1 VTRTRRLV
9 RAGVGAV
16 ALVSITL
23 ADASAQAVRWTL
35 AAEPSVTLGLDD
47 SNPAALLQ
55 TVVSATRLPDGS
67 ILVGDRGDFALKL
80 FGRDG
85 TYQRSFARKGGGPG
99 EVRYLGAMYRCGDS
113 VYTYDIE
120 EGHRFSVFS
129 LDGRYARA
137 FRFRTPPGQQVPYHS
152 ACNSAGRFV
161 HIGWEARDKIR
172 PGIHR
177 SQVPVWLSRGDS
189 TAPQAVD
196 SVPGSER
203 WGLTRGGQLVG
214 SRPLPLG
221 KQPVLG
227 IGSAS
232 LFVGTADRF
241 QIRAYDFAGRRLADL
256 QRHEAPVAV
265 SRADIRDEVER
276 AVAASPAG
284 EARRAVIEQAYAEIT
299 FPTTLAAYRQ
309 LVVDAGDFVWVRAF
323 PRGTGDTALWSV
335 FAPSGRLVAE
345 VAVAKHLEV
354 FEIGGDYVLGRY
366 FDPAEAVPQ
375 VRLYRLTRTTGT
387 KPSGRGR

>member
-137 FRFRTPPGQQVPYHS
+137 FRFRTPPGQQVPYH
-152 ACNSAGRFV
+152 
-161 HIGWEARDKIR
+161 
-172 PGIHR
+172 
-177 SQVPVWLSRGDS
+177 RGDS